1 MEIEKKILHTT
12 QYFDVV
18 QKGSMVGIEPVEVCV
33 VIMPFQRDTAGLPK
47 SIGVLK
53 EYNPMRNGNYSMTL
67 VTGRTEDEDPDL
79 LATAMRE
86 FKEESG
92 YDVTDPER
100 WCFLGFMTAS
110 KFVMQEH
117 PCFAVDI
124 TGLEKTEEKKGDG
137 SESEAKS
144 TFHIVSVK
152 EALNT
157 NDCFIPTLFLKIFK
171 YIFNVNDFA
180 PKGEDDETD
189 EDINDIK
196 AKLDAKI
203 LDIEGVNGSLV
214 VDVDGNKTIE
224 YSVSKMTDEIEN
236 SIPKEFEGI
245 KITIKD
251 LDGESTAPETQES

>member
-18 QKGSMVGIEPVEVCV
+18 QKGSMIGIEPVEICV
-33 VIMPFQRDTAGLPK
+33 VIMPFQRDANGLPK

-92 YDVTDPER
+92 FDVMDPER

-110 KFVMQEH
+110 KLVMQEH

-124 TGLEKTEEKKGDG
+124 TGLEKDEEKKGDG

-144 TFHIVSVK
+144 SFHIVSVK

-157 NDCFIPTLFLKIFK
+157 DDCFIPTLFMKIFK
-171 YIFNVNDFA
+171 YIFNVNDFT
-180 PKGEDDETD
+180 PKSENDETD
-189 EDINDIK
+189 DDINDIK
-196 AKLDAKI
+196 TKLDGKL
-203 LDIEGVNGSLV
+203 LDLEGVNGSLI

-224 YSVSKMTDEIEN
+224 YSVSKMSDEIKN

-245 KITIKD
+245 KITIKE
-251 LDGESTAPETQES
+251 LDGESGATQPQES